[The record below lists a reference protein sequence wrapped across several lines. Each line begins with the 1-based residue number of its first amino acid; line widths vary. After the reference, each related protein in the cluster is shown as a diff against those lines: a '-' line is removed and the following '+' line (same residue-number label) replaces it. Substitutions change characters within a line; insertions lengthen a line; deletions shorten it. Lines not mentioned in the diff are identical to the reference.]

1 LRVKLVGTLYLAS
14 EDPATSVSNEETK
27 KERQEGEVAV

>member
-1 LRVKLVGTLYLAS
+1 MLYLAP

-27 KERQEGEVAV
+27 TERQEGEVAVQ